1 MTYFRECIATGSH
14 AMHIDADVAG
24 AVRPWHPDLDLG
36 RVSLHDAGPVAWF
49 VRTVI
54 RQGAMTLGH
63 RVYFGR
69 STFDP
74 RNARSLALLVHEL
87 QHVTQVER
95 LGLIRFFAKYA
106 WALARNR
113 FRYSHDLP
121 LEAEA
126 HAVQAAALGP
136 LERLIE
142 ERSHD
147 I

>member
-1 MTYFRECIATGSH
+1 
-14 AMHIDADVAG
+14 MHIEPQVAE
-24 AVRPWHPDLDLG
+24 AVRPWHPDLELA
-36 RVSLHDAGPVAWF
+36 RVSLHDSGPIAWF
-49 VRTVI
+49 VRNVV

-63 RVYFGR
+63 RIYLGR

-74 RNARSLALLVHEL
+74 HNAHSLALLVHEL

-126 HAVQAAALGP
+126 YAVQAAALGP
-136 LERLIE
+136 LERLLE
-142 ERSHD
+142 ERSHYA
-147 I
+147 